1 MIHFFLNFRGV
12 DQLHL
17 AVLHP
22 RKLAVYSVSGNTLV
36 IYLRVHVHVNYTP
49 NY

>member
-1 MIHFFLNFRGV
+1 MIQFFLNFRGV

-22 RKLAVYSVSGNTLV
+22 RKLAVHSVSGKAPI
-36 IYLRVHVHVNYTP
+36 IY
-49 NY
+49 